1 MAKYKRNCPQ
11 CGKLLETDNKHYY
24 ISSEKSNKK
33 CLSCSLTGRKF
44 SETHKAN
51 LSKNH
56 ADVSGERN
64 PFYNKT
70 HSDEVKHKISEV
82 VKEKYSNPK
91 LREKVSEI
99 RKEWHKTNENSFKG
113 KTHSKETKST
123 LSDKAKNRWEDVVER
138 DKMSQKII
146 EWHKTND
153 NPFKGMTHTEEVK
166 LNMRGRIPHNKGYVG
181 VYTHDNETLR
191 KMRLAAIK
199 RIEEAKFNGGQM
211 MPNYNPMA
219 IPIMEHIASEWE
231 ITDLQHAENSGEF
244 YIKELGYFVDGY
256 SKKNNIV
263 IEFDEKY
270 HLSEKQKIK
279 DIQRQD
285 MIGQLLKCKFIRI
298 DENNNINIFD
308 YSL

>member
-1 MAKYKRNCPQ
+1 MAKYKRTCPQ

-56 ADVSGERN
+56 ADVSGENN

-70 HSDEVKHKISEV
+70 HSDEVKRKIGEIV
-82 VKEKYSNPK
+82 TEKYNNPK

-146 EWHKTND
+146 ELYKSND
-153 NPFKGMTHTEEVK
+153 NPFKGKSHSYNSK
-166 LNMRGRIPHNKGYVG
+166 KN
-181 VYTHDNETLR
+181 
-191 KMRLAAIK
+191 MRLAAIK

-219 IPIMEHIASEWE
+219 IPIIEHIASEWG

-256 SKKNNIV
+256 SKKNNTV

-270 HLSEKQKIK
+270 HLSEKQQNK
-279 DIQRQD
+279 DKQRQD

-298 DENNNINIFD
+298 DQNNNINIFD
-308 YSL
+308 YGNT

>member
-56 ADVSGERN
+56 ADVSGENN

-70 HSDEVKHKISEV
+70 HSDEVKRKIGEIV
-82 VKEKYSNPK
+82 TEKYNNPK

-99 RKEWHKTNENSFKG
+99 RKEWHKTNANSFKG

-146 EWHKTND
+146 EWYKSND
-153 NPFKGMTHTEEVK
+153 NPFKGKSHSYNSK
-166 LNMRGRIPHNKGYVG
+166 KN
-181 VYTHDNETLR
+181 
-191 KMRLAAIK
+191 MRLAAIK

-219 IPIMEHIASEWE
+219 IPIIEHIASEWG

-256 SKKNNIV
+256 SKKNNTV

-270 HLSEKQKIK
+270 HLSEKQQNK
-279 DIQRQD
+279 DKQRQD
-285 MIGQLLKCKFIRI
+285 MIGKLLKCKFIRI

-308 YSL
+308 YGNT

>member
-56 ADVSGERN
+56 ADVSGENN

-146 EWHKTND
+146 EWYKSND
-153 NPFKGMTHTEEVK
+153 NPFKGKSHSYNSK
-166 LNMRGRIPHNKGYVG
+166 KN
-181 VYTHDNETLR
+181 
-191 KMRLAAIK
+191 MRLAAIK

-308 YSL
+308 YSK

>member
-56 ADVSGERN
+56 ADVSGDKN

-70 HSDEVKHKISEV
+70 HSDEVKHTISEA
-82 VKEKYSNPK
+82 VKERYSDPK
-91 LREKVSEI
+91 LRQKVSEI
-99 RKEWHKTNENSFKG
+99 RKDWHKTNENSFKG
-113 KTHSKETKST
+113 KTHTDEVKQT
-123 LSDKAKNRWEDVVER
+123 LSLLAKVRMQNNEARVKISKALVGTDPWNKN
-138 DKMSQKII
+138 KK
-146 EWHKTND
+146 N
-153 NPFKGMTHTEEVK
+153 
-166 LNMRGRIPHNKGYVG
+166 
-181 VYTHDNETLR
+181 VYTDEQLK
-191 KMRLAAIK
+191 KMRVAAIS

-219 IPIMEHIASEWE
+219 IPIIEHIASEWE

-270 HLSEKQKIK
+270 HYRESQKNK
-279 DIQRQD
+279 DRQRQD
-285 MIGQLLKCKFIRI
+285 MIGKLLKCKFIRI

-308 YSL
+308 YSNT